1 VFKEFKPVA
10 VAAVAF
16 VVVYVALDLNKLY
29 ALRYGADLGTFAQTI
44 VNMAHGSSWNYGEWR
59 PHLEVHDSWLLYALA
74 PIMALFPRTE
84 TLVAVQVF
92 AVAAAAIP
100 LAFFG
105 REIGLSPRAANVV
118 AIAYLLTP
126 SAQGFSY
133 DNFSENVFV
142 PLIAFSGAV
151 AVRRRSPLGT
161 LVAAQLLM
169 GLKEDE
175 IFFVAWLAAA
185 CALFWD
191 RRIGVAAL
199 VLAGANGGLYYG
211 IERALGTQSNAPQYA
226 LGIEDV
232 GGKLT
237 LAALLLLPFAFSP
250 LAIGRWLLLALP
262 FLVEIVFAHHNP
274 YEPSRIGTHYTA
286 PLLSFVAIAAA
297 FGVLRW
303 PRITAYVIPCALV
316 TMLFI
321 FNDTALRPGRWPF
334 VVDWNAYA
342 RATEARNTK
351 TPLLLGR
358 RDEGIWAVAAVNPL
372 VRLDP
377 RPDPH
382 FVACPGYNTNAAAFF
397 SSIGIGPRREWKLC
411 GGVPVSENAAR

>member
-1 VFKEFKPVA
+1 MFKEFKPVA

-211 IERALGTQSNAPQYA
+211 IERALGTQSNA
-226 LGIEDV
+226 
-232 GGKLT
+232 
-237 LAALLLLPFAFSP
+237 
-250 LAIGRWLLLALP
+250 
-262 FLVEIVFAHHNP
+262 
-274 YEPSRIGTHYTA
+274 
-286 PLLSFVAIAAA
+286 
-297 FGVLRW
+297 
-303 PRITAYVIPCALV
+303 
-316 TMLFI
+316 
-321 FNDTALRPGRWPF
+321 
-334 VVDWNAYA
+334 
-342 RATEARNTK
+342 
-351 TPLLLGR
+351 
-358 RDEGIWAVAAVNPL
+358 
-372 VRLDP
+372 
-377 RPDPH
+377 
-382 FVACPGYNTNAAAFF
+382 
-397 SSIGIGPRREWKLC
+397 
-411 GGVPVSENAAR
+411 